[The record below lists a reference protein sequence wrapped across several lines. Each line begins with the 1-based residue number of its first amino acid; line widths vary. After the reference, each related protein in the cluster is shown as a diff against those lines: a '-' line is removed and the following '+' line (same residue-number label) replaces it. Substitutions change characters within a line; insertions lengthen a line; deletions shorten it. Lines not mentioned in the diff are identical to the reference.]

1 MPIAG
6 TGDAFNRNYALN
18 RRGYGTHQAIANRVR
33 AGSRVLDVGCASGY
47 FMQYLREI
55 KQCDSI
61 GIEVDMDA
69 ARQAQN
75 AGFTVFHGSAEQG
88 LAAAKGYEPFD
99 HVIFGDVLEH
109 MADPVSVLAA
119 SSHLLSPS
127 GTALVSLPNIVSLR
141 ARFRLLLGVWRYEDL
156 GIFDR
161 THLRFFSVATGRELI
176 TESGFQITHESF
188 VGPLTF
194 YGGRRFLSVTAIRP
208 GLLANQMVFEARPIS
223 R

>member
-1 MPIAG
+1 VPIAG
-6 TGDAFNRNYALN
+6 TAQPSNGNYALN

-33 AGSRVLDVGCASGY
+33 PGSRVLDVGCASGY

-69 ARQAQN
+69 ARQARK
-75 AGFTVFHGSAEQG
+75 ADFTVIHGSAEQG
-88 LAAAKGYEPFD
+88 LAAVSDYEPFD
-99 HVIFGDVLEH
+99 HIIFGDVLEH

-119 SSHLLSPS
+119 SSHLLNPS

-141 ARFRLLLGVWRYEDL
+141 ARFSLLLGVWRYEDA

-176 TESGFQITHESF
+176 TESGFRITHESF

-194 YGGRRFLSVTAIRP
+194 YGGRRFLPITAVRP
-208 GLLANQMVFEARPIS
+208 GLLANQMVFEAHPI
-223 R
+223 